1 MNKILLFMISLTF
14 SALTVTIVA
23 SALYNLDGNYDVM
36 KKMTIAEYDVIIS
49 ILLKASKECSVF

>member
-1 MNKILLFMISLTF
+1 MISLTF

-36 KKMTIAEYDVIIS
+36 NKINRAEYDVIIS
-49 ILLKASKECSVF
+49 ILLKGYKRMQCAKG